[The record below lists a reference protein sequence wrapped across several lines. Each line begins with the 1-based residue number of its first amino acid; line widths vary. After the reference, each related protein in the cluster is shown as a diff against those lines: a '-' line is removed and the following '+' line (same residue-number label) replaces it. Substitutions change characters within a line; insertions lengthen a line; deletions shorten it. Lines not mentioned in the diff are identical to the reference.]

1 MTLSPTLTYKSET
14 KTRADWARSIGLPPD
29 TLAARLNSGW
39 SIEAA
44 LETPSLRAPRENKT
58 STTHNGIKQV
68 KPEYQS
74 WRSMMARCSQPNH
87 HAYSRYGGAGIT
99 VCSRWQSY
107 TNFYEDMGDRPES
120 NWTLERIDNN
130 QGYTPCNCYWAPRKV
145 QNQNKA
151 DVKLSYALAEEIRQ
165 LYTTGR
171 TQKQI
176 ADYFGISRSNVSLVV
191 NNKIWT

>member
-1 MTLSPTLTYKSET
+1 
-14 KTRADWARSIGLPPD
+14 
-29 TLAARLNSGW
+29 
-39 SIEAA
+39 
-44 LETPSLRAPRENKT
+44 
-58 STTHNGIKQV
+58 
-68 KPEYQS
+68 
-74 WRSMMARCSQPNH
+74 
-87 HAYSRYGGAGIT
+87 
-99 VCSRWQSY
+99 
-107 TNFYEDMGDRPES
+107 MGDRPES